1 MKLNEEHRVT
11 GLRHRN
17 KAFWAGT
24 ILALSVFLGALPA
37 RAQNPPAARQQ
48 AGSEKPGEGLAREV
62 RHQLAV
68 VPYLSVFDH
77 IAFTL
82 DGSNVTLTGQVVRPT
97 LKSDAEAAVK
107 SIEGVGSV
115 VNHIEVL
122 PASATDDDLR
132 NAVYRAIYEDPE
144 LSRYAVEELPSIH
157 IIIKNGR
164 VTLEG
169 QVESEA
175 DKNRA
180 TARAGF
186 VTNVTSVKNDLVVQ
200 AKVKPRK

>member
-1 MKLNEEHRVT
+1 VKLNEEHRVT

-115 VNHIEVL
+115 VNQIEVL

-157 IIIKNGR
+157 IIIKNGK

>member
-1 MKLNEEHRVT
+1 VKLNEEHRVA
-11 GLRHRN
+11 GRKRGN
-17 KAFWAGT
+17 KTFWAGLT
-24 ILALSVFLGALPA
+24 LALSVCLATLPV
-37 RAQNPPAARQQ
+37 RAQNSAATRQQ
-48 AGSEKPGEGLAREV
+48 AGSEKPTEGLAREV

-82 DGSNVTLTGQVVRPT
+82 DGNNVSLTGEVVRPT

-107 SIEGVGSV
+107 SIEGVGTV
-115 VNHIEVL
+115 VNQIEVL
-122 PASATDDDLR
+122 PASAADDDLR

-157 IIIKNGR
+157 IIIKNGK
-164 VTLEG
+164 VALEG

-200 AKVKPRK
+200 AREKPRK

>member
-1 MKLNEEHRVT
+1 VA
-11 GLRHRN
+11 GLQPG
-17 KAFWAGT
+17 KKTYCAGM
-24 ILALSVFLGALPA
+24 ILAVSVCLATPPVQ
-37 RAQNPPAARQQ
+37 AQNSPAARQQ
-48 AGSEKPGEGLAREV
+48 GGSEKPLEVLAREV

-77 IAFTL
+77 IAYTL
-82 DGSNVTLTGQVVRPT
+82 DGNTVRLTGQVVRHT
-97 LKSDAEAAVK
+97 LKRDAEAAVK
-107 SIEGVGSV
+107 SLEGIASV
-115 VNHIEVL
+115 VNKIEVL
-122 PASATDDDLR
+122 PDSATDDDLR
-132 NAVYRAIYEDPE
+132 NDVYRAIYEDPM

-157 IIIKNGR
+157 IIIKNGK

-186 VTNVTSVKNDLVVQ
+186 VANVGGVKNNLVVQ
-200 AKVKPRK
+200 AKEKTRR

>member
-1 MKLNEEHRVT
+1 MTGRKHGKSMLRVWLT
-11 GLRHRN
+11 
-17 KAFWAGT
+17 
-24 ILALSVFLGALPA
+24 LALCVCLATLLA
-37 RAQNPPAARQQ
+37 RAQTSTATRQQ
-48 AGSEKPGEGLAREV
+48 PGSEKLAEGLAREV

-82 DGSNVTLTGQVVRPT
+82 DGNNVTLTGQVVRPT
-97 LKSDAEAAVK
+97 LKSAAESAVK

-115 VNHIEVL
+115 VNQIEVL

-144 LSRYAVEELPSIH
+144 LSRYAVNELPSIH
-157 IIIKNGR
+157 IIIKNGK

-180 TARAGF
+180 MARAGF
-186 VTNVTSVKNDLVVQ
+186 VTNVISVKNDLVVQ
-200 AKVKPRK
+200 AREKPRK

>member
-1 MKLNEEHRVT
+1 VKLNEEHRVT

-115 VNHIEVL
+115 VNQIEVL

-157 IIIKNGR
+157 IIIKNGK

-180 TARAGF
+180 TARADF

>member
-1 MKLNEEHRVT
+1 VAGRKLKT
-11 GLRHRN
+11 MT
-17 KAFWAGT
+17 FWAGLT
-24 ILALSVFLGALPA
+24 LALSVSLATLPV
-37 RAQNPPAARQQ
+37 RAQSPSAARPQS
-48 AGSEKPGEGLAREV
+48 GSEKPAEGLAREV

-82 DGSNVTLTGQVVRPT
+82 DGNNVTLTGQVVRPT
-97 LKSDAEAAVK
+97 LKNAAEAATK
-107 SIEGVGSV
+107 SIAGVGAV
-115 VNHIEVL
+115 VNQIEVL
-122 PASATDDDLR
+122 PASPTDDDLR
-132 NAVYRAIYEDPE
+132 NAVYRAIYEDE
-144 LSRYAVEELPSIH
+144 VLSRYAVEELPSIH
-157 IIIKNGR
+157 IIIKNGK

-169 QVESEA
+169 HVESEA

-200 AKVKPRK
+200 AREKAAK

>member
-1 MKLNEEHRVT
+1 
-11 GLRHRN
+11 
-17 KAFWAGT
+17 
-24 ILALSVFLGALPA
+24 
-37 RAQNPPAARQQ
+37 
-48 AGSEKPGEGLAREV
+48 V

-82 DGSNVTLTGQVVRPT
+82 DGNNVTLTGQVVRPT
-97 LKSDAEAAVK
+97 LKSAAESAVK

-115 VNHIEVL
+115 VNQIEVL

-144 LSRYAVEELPSIH
+144 LSRYAVNELPSIH
-157 IIIKNGR
+157 IIIKNGK

-180 TARAGF
+180 MARAGF
-186 VTNVTSVKNDLVVQ
+186 VTNVISVKNDLVVQ
-200 AKVKPRK
+200 AREKPRK